1 VHGHNG
7 LVDTTPQHPDAPPA
21 GPIRLVVTGDLRRSR
36 LTVFFRLLLVLPHLV
51 WLGLWT
57 IAAWTVA
64 FPAWLVALFDGR
76 LPRVFHDFL
85 ASYVRYGA
93 HVAAYLFLAADR
105 FPGFAGRPG
114 YEVDVEI
121 APPSQQGR
129 WSVAFRLL
137 LAVPAMILAGN
148 LASFGG
154 GGTGSLYA
162 GVGASAAF
170 LGWFA
175 ALVLGRMPRGL
186 RDLAAYA
193 IGYGAHTGGY
203 LLLLTD
209 RYPNADPAV
218 VVPGA
223 ELPEHPVRVE
233 VTDTLSRSRLTVFFR
248 LLLALPHVVWIVL
261 WSLVV
266 LVSLPFAWLVALVL
280 GRLPVP
286 LRRFYAAWVR
296 YSAHVTAF
304 GYLVGGPFPGFTGAS
319 YPIDIALEPAERQR
333 RLSIL
338 FRGLLAIPAFTVSAA
353 YGAALLVVAVLAWFA
368 SLVTGRMPGG
378 LRNLGTVAVRY
389 SAQTSAYLLFLTDR
403 YPYAA
408 PALPVAGTEEETA

>member
-1 VHGHNG
+1 ME
-7 LVDTTPQHPDAPPA
+7 TTDPQPEAPTPN
-21 GPIRLVVTGDLRRSR
+21 PIRLIVTDDLRRSR

-51 WLGLWT
+51 WLALWT
-57 IAAWTVA
+57 IAAWVVA

-85 ASYVRYGA
+85 ASYVRYAA
-93 HVAAYLFLAADR
+93 HVTAYLFIAANR

-114 YEVDVEI
+114 YAVDVEI
-121 APPSQQGR
+121 APPARQGR

-137 LAVPAMILAGN
+137 LAFPAMIVAGN

-154 GGTGSLYA
+154 GGSGSLYV
-162 GVGASAAF
+162 GVGATAAV

-175 ALVLGRMPRGL
+175 ALVLGRMPQGL
-186 RDLAAYA
+186 RDLAGYA
-193 IGYGAHTGGY
+193 VGYGAQTGGY

-209 RYPNADPAV
+209 RYPNADPSV
-218 VVPGA
+218 VHPES
-223 ELPEHPVRVE
+223 ELPDHPVRIE
-233 VTDTLSRSRLTVFFR
+233 VADPLSRSRLTVFFR
-248 LLLALPHVVWIVL
+248 LLLTLPHVVWIVL

-266 LVSLPFAWLVALVL
+266 LALLPFAWLVALVL

-286 LRRFYAAWVR
+286 LGRFFGAWIRYA
-296 YSAHVTAF
+296 AHVTAF
-304 GYLVGGPFPGFTGAS
+304 GYLVGGPFPGFTGVS
-319 YPIDIALEPAERQR
+319 YPIDIVIEPAGKQR

-338 FRGLLAIPAFTVSAA
+338 FRGLLAVPAIVVSAA
-353 YGAALLVVAVLAWFA
+353 YGTALLAVAFLGWFA

-378 LRNLGTVAVRY
+378 LRNLGAVGVRY
-389 SAQTSAYLLFLTDR
+389 SAQTSAYLVLVTDR

-408 PALPVAGTEEETA
+408 PALPAMAPDEATA